1 VGLPDALELELG
13 DFDADDDFVPEE
25 DEVVVLDAEL
35 DSVAKD
41 DSDAEAVAVAVAV
54 ADPDGELDAV
64 LDLVEVVVLV
74 DVAVALEDG
83 VLEEVL
89 EPDVVLVVVG
99 ELDAVREEVVVGET
113 EPVLEPDLEADT
125 EAVPVA
131 ETLVEGV
138 GAEERDDVRVDRGL
152 LVPDEDLELVEDPD
166 AAAVNV
172 HVRVASAD
180 ALEVLE
186 FVGDSVLV
194 LEELVVGDVVTD
206 VVVVRL
212 PDTDAVFVTDVL
224 DVLVPVGLG
233 EPDLAAVIVGDTDEL
248 GDEERDPVLVLDT
261 DAELVPVLEPVP
273 VREPVGVALDERLL
287 DTVVVV
293 VTLELGVRLT
303 DAERLVVADC
313 VPVLELDTDEL
324 TVAVLEDVF
333 DSVGLALVVF
343 VARGDRDPVV
353 ERVDVMDGFALA
365 EDVVVEVAVREL
377 VAVLDAVAVADVLLE
392 PVPLL
397 ELVGDAEEVRVLVA
411 ERDVVG
417 DALELLVADTE
428 VVDVRVEDGVL
439 ELEADVVPDRDPVP
453 VLEFVEDALEVRV
466 EDVVR
471 VLIGDF
477 VEVKDARADN
487 VEVIDGREL
496 IVAIALRELERVA
509 VADSVLNAAIAAN
522 CLSRTGST
530 TIRAASSNGGV
541 SLYVDNT
548 NRAKRPRRRIIS
560 LVDSVFFLK
569 VPRDGLN
576 TGHDYNRNI
585 VIMSRPQVFTI
596 IRGEKNSGCAYYTKG
611 IHLCNIPLHE
621 FTHIQLQKITLYRG
635 DQFIYDLLPAFI
647 KFQQLYR
654 RRYKWIHNPRW
665 ILQRQLT
672 GQPRGRLPWM

>member
-1 VGLPDALELELG
+1 MVTVADPVLDTEGLSDALELELG
-13 DFDADDDFVPEE
+13 DFDDDDDFVPEG

-54 ADPDGELDAV
+54 ADPEEELDAE
-64 LDLVEVVVLV
+64 LDLVPVVVLV
-74 DVAVALEDG
+74 EVAVPLEDG

-89 EPDVVLVVVG
+89 EPVVVLVVVG
-99 ELDAVREEVVVGET
+99 ELDAVREEVVVGER

-138 GAEERDDVRVDRGL
+138 GAEERDDVRVDKGL
-152 LVPDEDLELVEDPD
+152 LEPDEDLELVEDPD
-166 AAAVNV
+166 ATAVNV
-172 HVRVASAD
+172 HVLVASAD

-194 LEELVVGDVVTD
+194 LEELVVGDVVTV

-212 PDTDAVFVTDVL
+212 PDTDAVFVTDVV

-248 GDEERDPVLVLDT
+248 GEEEREPVLVLDA

-293 VTLELGVRLT
+293 VTLELGVRLA
-303 DAERLVVADC
+303 DVERLDEG
-313 VPVLELDTDEL
+313 VPDAVLDPDTDEL

-343 VARGDRDPVV
+343 VARGDRVPVV

-365 EDVVVEVAVREL
+365 EDVAVEVAVREL

-411 ERDVVG
+411 EREVVG

-428 VVDVRVEDGVL
+428 VVEVRVEDGVL
-439 ELEADVVPDRDPVP
+439 ELEEDVVPDRDPVP
-453 VLEFVEDALEVRV
+453 VLEFVEDAVDVLLAV
-466 EDVVR
+466 VVR
-471 VLIGDF
+471 VF
-477 VEVKDARADN
+477 MEVPLVVSDGLEDN
-487 VEVIDGREL
+487 VAVIDGREL
-496 IVAIALRELERVA
+496 IVALALRELERDAVA
-509 VADSVLNAAIAAN
+509 VSVLNIAIAAN
-522 CLSRTGST
+522 CLSR
-530 TIRAASSNGGV
+530 A
-541 SLYVDNT
+541 
-548 NRAKRPRRRIIS
+548 
-560 LVDSVFFLK
+560 
-569 VPRDGLN
+569 
-576 TGHDYNRNI
+576 
-585 VIMSRPQVFTI
+585 
-596 IRGEKNSGCAYYTKG
+596 
-611 IHLCNIPLHE
+611 
-621 FTHIQLQKITLYRG
+621 
-635 DQFIYDLLPAFI
+635 
-647 KFQQLYR
+647 
-654 RRYKWIHNPRW
+654 
-665 ILQRQLT
+665 
-672 GQPRGRLPWM
+672 